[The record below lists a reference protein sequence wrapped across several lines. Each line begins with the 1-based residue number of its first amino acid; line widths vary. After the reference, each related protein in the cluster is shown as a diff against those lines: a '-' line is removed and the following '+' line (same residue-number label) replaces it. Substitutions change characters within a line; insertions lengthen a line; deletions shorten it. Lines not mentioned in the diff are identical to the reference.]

1 MEGRNILD
9 PAKETTEESQALR
22 KIKKK
27 AFDILI
33 TLEKEEANA
42 SQETA
47 ELVKRLGALAERTA
61 EDTSNNPSGIKE
73 VTGADGSSVESEL
86 TWDYSADRE
95 SPRKPEETDNESVF
109 EAVSQLELE
118 IPSPTV
124 DKEGH
129 LV

>member
-47 ELVKRLGALAERTA
+47 ELVKRLGALAERMA
-61 EDTSNNPSGIKE
+61 EDTGNNPSGI
-73 VTGADGSSVESEL
+73 
-86 TWDYSADRE
+86 R
-95 SPRKPEETDNESVF
+95 
-109 EAVSQLELE
+109 
-118 IPSPTV
+118 
-124 DKEGH
+124 
-129 LV
+129 

>member
-47 ELVKRLGALAERTA
+47 ELVKRLGALTERMA
-61 EDTSNNPSGIKE
+61 EDTGNNPSGI
-73 VTGADGSSVESEL
+73 
-86 TWDYSADRE
+86 R
-95 SPRKPEETDNESVF
+95 
-109 EAVSQLELE
+109 
-118 IPSPTV
+118 
-124 DKEGH
+124 
-129 LV
+129 